1 MRFTIALALIAAMP
15 IGAEAQTAYVTDVL
29 RLGMHRE
36 ADTSDRAFQTL
47 QSGQEME
54 IITRNVNYAQ
64 VRLPDGTSGYVKAA
78 YLVALKPA
86 KLIVAETQAANEE
99 LERKLADLNAAFS
112 QPAATIAALEKE
124 RGEQQAIL
132 DDATEKSTSL
142 EEKNKA
148 LNAKQIRYKYSLP
161 VTWVGGSLLVTLLV
175 GFLGGLWWTD
185 HRSRKRHGG
194 IRIY

>member
-1 MRFTIALALIAAMP
+1 M
-15 IGAEAQTAYVTDVL
+15 
-29 RLGMHRE
+29 
-36 ADTSDRAFQTL
+36 
-47 QSGQEME
+47 
-54 IITRNVNYAQ
+54 
-64 VRLPDGTSGYVKAA
+64 KAA

-124 RGEQQAIL
+124 RDEQQAIL
-132 DDATEKSTSL
+132 DDAMEKSASL
-142 EEKNKA
+142 QEKNKE

-161 VTWVGGSLLVTLLV
+161 ATWVGGSLLVTLLI

>member
-1 MRFTIALALIAAMP
+1 MRFTLALALIAAMP
-15 IGAEAQTAYVTDVL
+15 AVAEAQTAYVTDVL
-29 RLGMHRE
+29 RLGLHRE

-78 YLVALKPA
+78 YLVAEKPA
-86 KLIVAETQAANEE
+86 KLIVTQTQAANDE

-124 RGEQQAIL
+124 RAEQQAIL
-132 DDATEKSTSL
+132 DGATEKSASL
-142 EEKNKA
+142 QEKNEE

-161 VTWVGGSLLVTLLV
+161 VTWVGGSLLVSVLI